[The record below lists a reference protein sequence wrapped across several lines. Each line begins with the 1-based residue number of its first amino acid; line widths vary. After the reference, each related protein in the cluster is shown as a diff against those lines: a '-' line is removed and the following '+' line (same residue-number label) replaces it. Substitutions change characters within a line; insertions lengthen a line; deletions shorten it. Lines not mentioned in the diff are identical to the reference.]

1 MVFRNGGILP
11 RNLEFLFDNV
21 RLEIVNK
28 FTYLVVVFTPGEPP
42 GVKTTPRY
50 VNLLTET
57 QNMLAGQARKAL
69 FMLEKY
75 TYKFT
80 TLTTNH
86 MISLFDKLILP
97 ILNYCSEVWGFTPT
111 NTIEKLN
118 YSFVKKLLGVKK
130 STQNDFVFG
139 EFGRTT
145 LLVRRYYII
154 IKYWFK
160 VLTANEG
167 EYIKY
172 IYNIMLSDLDVR
184 PDTKN
189 WAYLIRDLLSNLGF
203 YDVWLNQGVG
213 NVQLF

>member
-1 MVFRNGGILP
+1 MVFRKGGMLP

-28 FTYLVVVFTPGEPP
+28 FTYLVVVFTSGEPP

-97 ILNYCSEVWGFTPT
+97 ILNYCSEVWVFTPA
-111 NTIEKLN
+111 NTI
-118 YSFVKKLLGVKK
+118 
-130 STQNDFVFG
+130 
-139 EFGRTT
+139 
-145 LLVRRYYII
+145 
-154 IKYWFK
+154 
-160 VLTANEG
+160 
-167 EYIKY
+167 
-172 IYNIMLSDLDVR
+172 
-184 PDTKN
+184 
-189 WAYLIRDLLSNLGF
+189 
-203 YDVWLNQGVG
+203 
-213 NVQLF
+213 

>member
-1 MVFRNGGILP
+1 MQNGLNYLAAYCKKWKLKVNTSKTKVMVFRKGGMLP

-28 FTYLVVVFTPGEPP
+28 FTYLVVVFTSGEPP

-97 ILNYCSEVWGFTPT
+97 ILNYCSEVWVFTPA
-111 NTIEKLN
+111 NTI
-118 YSFVKKLLGVKK
+118 
-130 STQNDFVFG
+130 
-139 EFGRTT
+139 
-145 LLVRRYYII
+145 
-154 IKYWFK
+154 
-160 VLTANEG
+160 
-167 EYIKY
+167 
-172 IYNIMLSDLDVR
+172 
-184 PDTKN
+184 
-189 WAYLIRDLLSNLGF
+189 
-203 YDVWLNQGVG
+203 
-213 NVQLF
+213 